1 MLEEKVVPLCW
12 WRIFYEHECK
22 YLLPFMFRVFQVLAA
37 PRPLHPLPPFSN
49 KIAELN
55 NKAQEDILYIHD
67 I

>member
-1 MLEEKVVPLCW
+1 
-12 WRIFYEHECK
+12 
-22 YLLPFMFRVFQVLAA
+22 MFRVFQVLAA

-67 I
+67 IW